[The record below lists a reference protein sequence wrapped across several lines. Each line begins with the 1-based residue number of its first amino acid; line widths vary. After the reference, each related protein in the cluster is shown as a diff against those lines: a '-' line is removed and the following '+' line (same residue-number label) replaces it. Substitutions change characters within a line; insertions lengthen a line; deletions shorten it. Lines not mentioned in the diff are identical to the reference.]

1 MLMVLCGCG
10 STKEKEEGETI
21 TVYLV
26 TNAIYDQYAPYI
38 QAQLP
43 DVNIE
48 FIVGQNDLDF
58 YRFMDENNALPDI
71 ITCCRFSLHDAAPLK
86 GSLMDLSTTEEA
98 GAIYVTY
105 LKNFTNEDGTVN
117 WLPVCGDSQG
127 FVINKELFEE
137 NNIPVPTDYDSFVYA
152 VQAFEEL
159 GMAMKQ
165 LGVSVCW
172 MTRSFLPFQSLP

>member
-1 MLMVLCGCG
+1 MNTINP
-10 STKEKEEGETI
+10 SDKEVKQIKTF
-21 TVYLV
+21 
-26 TNAIYDQYAPYI
+26 
-38 QAQLP
+38 
-43 DVNIE
+43 DVE

-58 YRFMDENNALPDI
+58 YQFMNENHALPDI

-98 GAIYVTY
+98 GAIYDTY

-172 MTRSFLPFQSLP
+172 MTRRFLPFQSLP

>member
-1 MLMVLCGCG
+1 
-10 STKEKEEGETI
+10 
-21 TVYLV
+21 
-26 TNAIYDQYAPYI
+26 
-38 QAQLP
+38 
-43 DVNIE
+43 
-48 FIVGQNDLDF
+48 
-58 YRFMDENNALPDI
+58 MDENNALPDI

-86 GSLMDLSTTEEA
+86 GGLMDLSTTEEA
-98 GAIYVTY
+98 GAIYDTY